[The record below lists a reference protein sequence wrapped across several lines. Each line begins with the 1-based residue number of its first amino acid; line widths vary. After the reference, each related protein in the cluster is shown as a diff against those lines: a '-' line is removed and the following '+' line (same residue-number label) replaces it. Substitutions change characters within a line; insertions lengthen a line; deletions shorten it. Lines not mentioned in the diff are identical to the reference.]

1 MELQPKRLTWKRN
14 GFSFTSKASCDKIWV
29 RWTWQN
35 NKNRLSV
42 SEDTCYE
49 YGKAGEAGAG
59 EVVHKTDETGETR
72 YAYGKLN
79 EVIEEER
86 TIKRGRDF
94 QKPVTASFKYKVD
107 YLGRM
112 QTITYP
118 DGETVTPEI
127 VKVLGS
133 ET

>member
-1 MELQPKRLTWKRN
+1 M
-14 GFSFTSKASCDKIWV
+14 
-29 RWTWQN
+29 
-35 NKNRLSV
+35 
-42 SEDTCYE
+42 
-49 YGKAGEAGAG
+49 
-59 EVVHKTDETGETR
+59 
-72 YAYGKLN
+72 
-79 EVIEEER
+79 IEEER